1 MKQMEDPAYV
11 LLRQIADVA
20 GVGDGVPR
28 DGGEVIGGVG
38 VSKAPGGEGWLCE
51 RRAAKLADV
60 KVAAFGLERSF
71 LLLQANGRGVAEG
84 LLDSAREAIARPTRR
99 RSAPQR
105 RRRGHLLA
113 VMQHVCDG
121 DNDVERW
128 P

>member
-11 LLRQIADVA
+11 LLRQIANVA

-38 VSKAPGGEGWLCE
+38 VLGAPGGRSMAVRTPGCQA
-51 RRAAKLADV
+51 RRHV
-60 KVAAFGLERSF
+60 RVAAFGLERSF

-99 RSAPQR
+99 R
-105 RRRGHLLA
+105 RGHLA
-113 VMQHVCDG
+113 VMQRVSDGG